1 MIRVGV
7 LTSSRADFGIYLP
20 LLKKMKQ
27 DNRFEIELIV
37 FGTHLSNKHGYT
49 KNDILNNGFM
59 AHHEIATLQDGDSA
73 FVISSS
79 IGQVIQKFAQFWEN
93 HKSYFQIVLCL
104 GDRFEMFAAVTA
116 SIPFGINLAHIHAG
130 EITLGAIDNIF
141 RHAISHSSAVHF
153 TSTAQYSEK
162 VKALIDKIN
171 PKIVNVGALSLDT
184 LYDDFVPLSIGAFN
198 EKWKVDLTRPTVLT
212 TFHPE
217 TIETENNEQY
227 VNVLCDLIERYTE
240 RDLQFLITMPNA
252 DTNSNVIRETYFKRL
267 SSNRSV
273 YMVEN
278 LGTLGYFTAMSKSV
292 FVLGNSSSGII
303 EAASFKKYVINVG
316 NRQKGR
322 IHAENVIDSDFD
334 LNMLCQAVD
343 SIGNKSW
350 NGENPY
356 YNGGAANLIIETL
369 VNLS

>member
-1 MIRVGV
+1 MKVGV

-20 LLKKMKQ
+20 LLKKMQQ

-49 KNDILNNGFM
+49 KNEILNYGFIV
-59 AHHEIATLQDGDSA
+59 HHEIETLLDGDSA

-79 IGQVIQKFAQFWEN
+79 IGQVIQKFAQFWEK
-93 HKSYFQIVLCL
+93 HKSDFHIVLCL

-141 RHAISHSSAVHF
+141 RHSISHSSAVHF
-153 TSTAQYSEK
+153 TSTAQYAKRVE
-162 VKALIDKIN
+162 VLIDNIN
-171 PKIVNVGALSLDT
+171 SKIVNVGALSLDT
-184 LYDDFVPLSIGAFN
+184 LHDDFVPLSIEAFN
-198 EKWKVDLTRPTVLT
+198 EKWKVDLSRPTVLT

-217 TIETENNEQY
+217 TVETENNERY
-227 VNVLCDLIERYTE
+227 INVLCDLIERYTE

-252 DTNSNVIRETYFKRL
+252 DTNSNIIRATYLNRL
-267 SSNRSV
+267 SSNESV
-273 YMVEN
+273 FMVEN
-278 LGTLGYFTAMSKSV
+278 LGTLGYFTALSKCV

-303 EAASFKKYVINVG
+303 EAASFKKYVINLG

-322 IHAENVIDSDFD
+322 IHADNVIDSVFD
-334 LNMLCQAVD
+334 LNMLCKAVD

-369 VNLS
+369 INLTQ